1 MNAKVSVIVPIYKTE
16 KYIERCVRSLFEQT
30 LEDME
35 YIFVNDCTPDSAMQ
49 ILSSV
54 LDNYPK
60 RKGQVVV
67 INQPHNM
74 GAAKA
79 REVGIKA
86 ATGQYII
93 HCDSDDWVDVDMYRA
108 MYEKAKDDNL
118 DILICDWYETDGR
131 HHERITQNINSRC
144 DLLSGLINRSISGS
158 LWNKL
163 VACYIYSGI
172 KHYPT
177 EHMMEDVAYSIQLVK
192 ASGNRIGYIPK
203 PLYYYYNNENS
214 VCHQSD
220 EASCKS
226 RCRQA
231 CVNIDT
237 IIAYL
242 NEESLENKYS
252 KELVVLK
259 NSARVFLWPLLMS
272 NPHKYISLWRSIYP
286 EINIR
291 YPFTKG
297 IDVRLRGIFFLT
309 WLGIYPYMHKLI

>member
-1 MNAKVSVIVPIYKTE
+1 MNAKVSVVVPIYKTE
-16 KYIERCVRSLFEQT
+16 KYIERCARSLFEQT

-54 LDNYPK
+54 LDDYTK

-67 INQPHNM
+67 IDQPHNM

-93 HCDSDDWVDVDMYRA
+93 HCDSDDWVDVDMYRM
-108 MYEKAKDDNL
+108 MYEKAKENNL
-118 DILICDWYETDGR
+118 DMLICDWYETNGR
-131 HHERITQNINSRC
+131 NHERITQNINSRC
-144 DLLSGLINRSISGS
+144 DLLSGLIKRSISGS
-158 LWNKL
+158 LCNKL
-163 VACYIYSGI
+163 VACYIYRGI
-172 KHYPT
+172 RHYPT
-177 EHMMEDVAYSIQLVK
+177 EHMMEDVAYSIQLVN
-192 ASGNRIGYIPK
+192 ACRNRIGYIAE
-203 PLYYYYNNENS
+203 PLYYYYCNENS

-220 EASCKS
+220 EDSCKS

-237 IIAYL
+237 IITYL
-242 NEESLENKYS
+242 KEENLENKYA
-252 KELVVLK
+252 KELVALK
-259 NSARVFLWPLLMS
+259 NSARVFLWPLLM
-272 NPHKYISLWRSIYP
+272 NKPNKYSSLWRSIYP
-286 EINIR
+286 EINMR

-297 IDVRLRGIFFLT
+297 IDIRLRVIFFLT
-309 WLGIYPYMHKLI
+309 WLGIYPYLHKLI